1 MMLLER
7 LAESPLL
14 CGEGYLFEL
23 ERRGYLQAGAFVP
36 EVVLEHPEKVAQ
48 LHEEF
53 VHAGS
58 DVVQAFTYYA
68 HREKL
73 RVIGR
78 EHHLEPLNRDALAIA
93 AGVAREHG
101 ALFAGDICNT
111 NVFAPD
117 DPARAT
123 AIRGMFAEQVGWIA
137 EAGVDFVIAETF
149 SYAEEARMALDA
161 IKEAGL
167 PAVVTMCIHREP
179 LTREGLPPEDACA
192 LLEQAGADVVGLN
205 CIRGPWTTLGFLPAI
220 RAKVSGHVAALPVPY
235 RTTGDA
241 PTFQS
246 LRDDDCDCIPGGMP
260 FPTAL
265 EPFQCNRYE
274 MAEFAREADRIG
286 VRYLGIC
293 CGNAPHLIRSM
304 AEALGRSP
312 DASRYSPGLSK
323 HAYFG
328 RDPRLKEPNV
338 GYAETL

>member
-1 MMLLER
+1 
-7 LAESPLL
+7 
-14 CGEGYLFEL
+14 
-23 ERRGYLQAGAFVP
+23 
-36 EVVLEHPEKVAQ
+36 
-48 LHEEF
+48 
-53 VHAGS
+53 
-58 DVVQAFTYYA
+58 
-68 HREKL
+68 
-73 RVIGR
+73 
-78 EHHLEPLNRDALAIA
+78 
-93 AGVAREHG
+93 
-101 ALFAGDICNT
+101 
-111 NVFAPD
+111 
-117 DPARAT
+117 
-123 AIRGMFAEQVGWIA
+123 
-137 EAGVDFVIAETF
+137 
-149 SYAEEARMALDA
+149 MALDA

-312 DASRYSPGLSK
+312 DASRYSPDMSK

-328 RDPRLKEPNV
+328 SDPRLKEHNV
-338 GYAETL
+338 GYAEKL